1 MASVVLQSG
10 ASMSN
15 DINLAMDDNVKKT
28 ILEKSASQ
36 LSVSMAN
43 GYSAVIT
50 GSGMT
55 YDSKSEWIGGTGT
68 GVTVSKNGQLL
79 LTFSNLSVPASDN
92 SYDTGYGGQAAGP
105 QGELAYWLRD
115 NDTVT
120 GAGGNE
126 TLLGYGGNDTLT
138 GAAGNDLIDG
148 GSGADTAVYS
158 GNSSLYTIQKNGSA
172 WNVTSAAEGIDN
184 LTNVERIKF
193 ADKTLAMD
201 SDGNAGQAYR
211 LYQAAFNRTPDKSGL
226 KYWITTID
234 NGASLKAAAS
244 AFTES
249 QEFAALYG
257 GNNPSADTLIT
268 KLYSNV
274 LHRSPDQGGYD
285 YWKGQ
290 LASGSVDKTG
300 LLVNFSESAENK
312 AALIGVIQNGIDIT

>member
-15 DINLAMDDNVKKT
+15 DINQAMSDNVKQT
-28 ILEKSASQ
+28 VLEKSASKI
-36 LSVSMAN
+36 SVSMSN

-55 YDSKSEWIGGTGT
+55 YDSNNDWVGGTGT
-68 GVTVSKNGQLL
+68 GITISKNGQLL
-79 LTFSNLSVPASDN
+79 LTYSNLSVPGTDN
-92 SYDTGYGGQAAGP
+92 SFDKGYDGQAPGP
-105 QGELAYWLRD
+105 QAEQAFWLRD
-115 NDTVT
+115 NDTIT
-120 GAGGNE
+120 GTSGND

-138 GAAGNDLIDG
+138 GGAGNDLIDG
-148 GSGADTAVYS
+148 GNGSDTAVYS
-158 GNSSLYTIQKNGSA
+158 GNSSSYTIQKNGSA
-172 WNVTSAAEGIDN
+172 WNVSSAAEGTDN

-211 LYQAAFNRTPDKSGL
+211 LYQAAFNRTPDKDGL

-249 QEFAALYG
+249 QEFATLYG
-257 GNNPSADTLIT
+257 GNNPSADILIT

-290 LASGSVDKTG
+290 LASGGVDKTG
-300 LLVNFSESAENK
+300 LLVNFSESTENK